1 MFNIKHCAAC
11 GPNHGTVHWLLRS
24 VKKQNLEADYALR
37 GNRTPGGSM
46 ATTQV
51 TTTPLMLKHMGLTYS
66 NVRYNTL
73 THTKDLVRAPSCR
86 VYELR
91 PKVEVSLPLWPFGLD
106 QV

>member
-1 MFNIKHCAAC
+1 MCTTETFEYTQKAIH
-11 GPNHGTVHWLLRS
+11 
-24 VKKQNLEADYALR
+24 ALR

-51 TTTPLMLKHMGLTYS
+51 TTTPLMLKHRGLTYS

-73 THTKDLVRAPSCR
+73 THTKDLVRAPIRR